1 MSAAPDLAT
10 DPILRVESLSVA
22 VGEGADKLA
31 VEEVSFDIRR
41 GEVFGMVG
49 ESGCGKSLCALSIAG
64 LLRAPLRVRSGA
76 VWLEGRD
83 ILSLPA
89 RDMRRLRG
97 GRMSMIFQEPMTAL
111 NPLMTIGNQIGEMFV
126 LHEGL
131 SQAEA
136 RRRSISALEQVQV
149 PSPERRISD
158 YPHQLSG
165 GMRQRVMIAIALA
178 CRPALLIADEPTT
191 ALDVTIQAEIT
202 ELILDLCRAQGT
214 AVLMISH
221 DLGHVAEICNR
232 VAVMYAGRVAEVQ
245 TGQAVFTDP
254 RHPYT
259 RALVASLPQPGRRLA
274 EGRRA
279 LDEIRGIVPPI
290 GQRPPGCQFA
300 PRCAR
305 ADDGCRA
312 AVPPFSAISGGGKV
326 GCFHHD

>member
-1 MSAAPDLAT
+1 MSEADM
-10 DPILRVESLSVA
+10 ILSVENLSVA
-22 VGEGADKLA
+22 VGKGNGRLA
-31 VEEVSFDIRR
+31 VEEVSFDIGR

-64 LLRAPLRVRSGA
+64 LLRAPLHVAGGEVRF
-76 VWLEGRD
+76 EGQD
-83 ILSLPA
+83 ILRLPA

-97 GRMSMIFQEPMTAL
+97 GRISMIFQEPMTAL
-111 NPLMTIGNQIGEMFV
+111 NPLMTVGDQIGEMFV
-126 LHEGL
+126 LHQGL
-131 SQAEA
+131 GRAEA
-136 RRRSISALEQVQV
+136 RHRAIVALAQVQV

-221 DLGHVAEICNR
+221 DLGHIAEICNR
-232 VAVMYAGRVAEVQ
+232 VAVMYAGRVAEMQ
-245 TGQAVFTDP
+245 SGQAVFQGP

-274 EGRRA
+274 EGRQDLA
-279 LDEIRGIVPPI
+279 EFKGIVPPL

-305 ADDGCRA
+305 AADDCRA
-312 AVPPFSAISGGGKV
+312 AVPPFSTIPGGGKV